1 LTRTYQWIFFKKNY
15 INLLKLI
22 FFICYFNFFLFYKIK
37 KKYKNK
43 YHYGG
48 GLFCCKEILHGRS
61 TNGKGGEEGRASCHI
76 LNITIGFTDKII
88 LIVTPSVIL
97 SISMPCHCTI
107 FLFVSHC
114 NCVGNYICKNLHV
127 IVLSYFFIHSIPTM
141 IPLVHI
147 SMTYLHRCLL
157 MELAMEKF
165 G

>member
-1 LTRTYQWIFFKKNY
+1 M
-15 INLLKLI
+15 
-22 FFICYFNFFLFYKIK
+22 FICYFNFFLFYKIK

-43 YHYGG
+43 YHCGG
-48 GLFCCKEILHGRS
+48 WWVGLFCCKEILHGRS
-61 TNGKGGEEGRASCHI
+61 TNGRGGEEGRASGHI
-76 LNITIGFTDKII
+76 LNITIEFTDKII

-97 SISMPCHCTI
+97 SISIMPCHCTI
-107 FLFVSHC
+107 FLFESHY
-114 NCVGNYICKNLHV
+114 NCVVNCVCKNLHV